1 MHQFH
6 MMRDAHGFLQTLALV
21 FCVAALTTV
30 VFHRL
35 RQPVVFGYLLA
46 GMIVGPHIPIPLVAD
61 EATVRTL
68 SELGVILL
76 MFSLGLEFSLR
87 QAGAGSPA
95 RPVSPRSPRRAS
107 CSASDSSPARRSAG
121 RTIESVFA
129 GAMVAISSTTII
141 AKAFAEQG
149 VKRPRE
155 GHRLRHSHRRGP
167 DRHSARRHAHGIGE
181 RAAGSRRAIRASRLP
196 PRRPFSSGSWG
207 SACSSFR
214 GPCVPCCAPTRPEM
228 TLVASIGVCFA
239 AALLALAF
247 GYSVALGAFIAGS
260 LVAESGEARTIER
273 LVEPVSDLFVAIFFV
288 SVGMLIDPR
297 VLAEHWG
304 AVAVLTVVV
313 IVGKAIGG
321 HDRRVPHRQRA
332 PLVGAGR
339 NESGADRRVLVHH
352 RARSGLRQVRS
363 GRFSIRSQSPCR
375 RLTTL
380 TTPWLIRA
388 ARPAALYLDR
398 KLPKP
403 VQTFVA
409 LYGSWIERLRETR
422 PAKGGRI
429 RMKRLVKLILVDTA
443 LLAFVIIGT
452 AVEKDRFTSLMR
464 GWLGVS
470 ENPARL
476 AVVAASLAVALP
488 LLAGLVR
495 VTWRLAFVL
504 AVRALPAN
512 DDGKVDFAQA
522 PRASFVATLQIAML
536 LAISA
541 PLLAI
546 SQLFLRGTPTFALL
560 LVVGGVLA
568 FSLWRSTRDLHGHAR
583 AGAEVIGAA
592 LSGQMEAETSPQ
604 DLSRT
609 MDHVSLLLP
618 GLGEPVP
625 VRLSATSAAVGRT
638 LAELNLRGLTGATVL
653 CISRPGA
660 SEQQSIV
667 PIGKDR
673 LRAGDIH
680 SALAGSHDAVDGARE
695 ILEHG

>member
-1 MHQFH
+1 

-46 GMIVGPHIPIPLVAD
+46 GMLVGSHVPTPFLAD

-87 QAGAGSPA
+87 RVARIAGTSGLAAVAETSVMLGLGFLAAQALGWS
-95 RPVSPRSPRRAS
+95 
-107 CSASDSSPARRSAG
+107 
-121 RTIESVFA
+121 TIESVFT

-141 AKAFAEQG
+141 AKAFAEHG
-149 VKRPRE
+149 VGGRVKE
-155 GHRLRHSHRRGP
+155 VVFGILIVEDLIAILLVATLTALASGGGL
-167 DRHSARRHAHGIGE
+167 SAGDFVIT
-181 RAAGSRRAIRASRLP
+181 
-196 PRRPFSSGSWG
+196 
-207 SACSSFR
+207 SFR
-214 GPCVPCCAPTRPEM
+214 LVTFLVGLVGVGLLVVPRTMRAVLRADQAEM

-247 GYSVALGAFIAGS
+247 GYSVALGAFIAGT
-260 LVAESGEARTIER
+260 LVAESGGSSTIER
-273 LVEPVSDLFVAIFFV
+273 LVEPVRDLFVAIFFV
-288 SVGMLIDPR
+288 AVGMLIDPR

-313 IVGKAIGG
+313 IVGKTIA
-321 HDRRVPHRQRA
+321 VTT
-332 PLVGAGR
+332 GAFLTG
-339 NESGADRRVLVHH
+339 N
-352 RARSGLRQVRS
+352 GLRSSVQAGMS
-363 GRFSIRSQSPCR
+363 LAQIGEFSFIIGAVGTSTGAIRSFLYPVAIAVSAA
-375 RLTTL
+375 TTL

-429 RMKRLVKLILVDTA
+429 RMRRLVKLILVDTA

-452 AVEKDRFTSLMR
+452 AVEKDRFTSIMR

-476 AVVAASLAVALP
+476 AVAAVSLALGLP

-495 VTWRLAFVL
+495 VTSRLAFVL
-504 AVRALPAN
+504 AVRALPASAE
-512 DDGKVDFAQA
+512 GKVDFAQA

-546 SQLFLRGTPTFALL
+546 SQLFLQGTPTFALL

-568 FSLWRSTRDLHGHAR
+568 FGVWRSTRDLHGHAR

-592 LSGQMEAETSPQ
+592 LSGQMAAETSPQ

-609 MDHVSLLLP
+609 MEHVSLLLP

-673 LRAGDIH
+673 LRAGDII
-680 SALAGSHDAVDGARE
+680 ALAGSHDAVDGARE